1 MGLSAFIH
9 ALPTASNTYLSLH
22 CKYTKDIPCSQMFQ
36 HKPLWA
42 FMNTSFV
49 HKYIHMCLALSYPH
63 LYMRFIVNKKDLHVC
78 QLWILQ
84 LFIYT
89 LR

>member
-1 MGLSAFIH
+1 MSVYEHI
-9 ALPTASNTYLSLH
+9 
-22 CKYTKDIPCSQMFQ
+22 
-36 HKPLWA
+36 
-42 FMNTSFV
+42 FV

-84 LFIYT
+84 LFVYT
-89 LR
+89 LG